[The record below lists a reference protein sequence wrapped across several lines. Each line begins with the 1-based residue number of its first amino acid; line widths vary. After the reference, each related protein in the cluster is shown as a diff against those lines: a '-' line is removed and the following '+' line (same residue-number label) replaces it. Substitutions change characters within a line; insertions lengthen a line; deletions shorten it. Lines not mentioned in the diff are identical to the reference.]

1 MKTFEKEFA
10 LIDAFIT
17 ESQNSAIGYLN
28 YAAISMYWTLGA
40 YISARLKSAAWGS
53 KTVVAL
59 EDYLKTR
66 HPRTRGF
73 GRRNL
78 YNMVQFYDIYSSR
91 EFAAIHERLK
101 LYEFVPSALVPAD
114 SPRQLTAPSQSADQ
128 PIAIVQS
135 PIAQMN
141 RTAPIVQSLIAQ
153 LGNTPANFANCP
165 PFLALISFTNHI
177 RIANYCR
184 DMEEKVFY
192 IMYSAR
198 EHLMSRELVRCI
210 QNETYATVLSKG
222 KRVTKALKEKYPSAE
237 FLIKDRAFLDFLKLP
252 VKHTEPLLRKKILDH
267 MKDFILE
274 LGKDYLYMGNE
285 FHVNIG
291 GDEKRLDLLFYHRS
305 LQCLVDVELKAVPFK
320 PEFISKMDVYLEA
333 LDRDIRR
340 PNENPSVGLLLCP
353 SAKTCDVEY
362 TLARSMSP
370 IMVAEY
376 RRLLIPAEVLRKE
389 LSEYFAMIKEE
400 QLKGSVQ

>member
-1 MKTFEKEFA
+1 MKTFEEEFA

-17 ESQNSAIGYLN
+17 ESQNSAIGFLN

-53 KTVVAL
+53 KTVIAL

-66 HPRTRGF
+66 HPRARGF
-73 GRRNL
+73 GRRHL
-78 YNMVQFYDIYSSR
+78 YNMVQFYDTYSSH
-91 EFAAIHERLK
+91 EFGVIYERLK
-101 LYEFVPSALVPAD
+101 LYEFVPSQLVN
-114 SPRQLTAPSQSADQ
+114 QSD
-128 PIAIVQS
+128 AIVQS
-135 PIAQMN
+135 PIAQKNGIM
-141 RTAPIVQSLIAQ
+141 PIVQSLIAQ
-153 LGNTPANFANCP
+153 LGDTPANFINCP
-165 PFLALISFTNHI
+165 TFLALISFTNHI

-198 EHLMSRELVRCI
+198 EHLMSRDLVRCI

-222 KRVTKALKEKYPSAE
+222 KRVTKSLKEKYPSAE
-237 FLIKDRAFLDFLKLP
+237 FLIKDRAFLDFLRLP
-252 VKHTEPLLRKKILDH
+252 VKHTEPLLRKRILEH

-274 LGKDYLYMGNE
+274 LGRDYLYMGNE

-333 LDRDIRR
+333 LDRDVRR

-389 LSEYFAMIKEE
+389 LSEYFAMIREE
-400 QLKGSVQ
+400 KCEPK